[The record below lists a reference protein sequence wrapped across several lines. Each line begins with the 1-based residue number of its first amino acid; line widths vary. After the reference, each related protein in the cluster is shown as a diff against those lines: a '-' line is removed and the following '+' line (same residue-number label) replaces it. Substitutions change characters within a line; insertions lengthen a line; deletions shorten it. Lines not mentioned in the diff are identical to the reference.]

1 MEGLQ
6 LALRMRD
13 GVPSDALEID
23 GLDGLVVT
31 DGVRVRLT
39 RRGRL
44 LANEV
49 SLRLR

>member
-1 MEGLQ
+1 
-6 LALRMRD
+6 MRD
-13 GVPSDALEID
+13 GVPSSALD
-23 GLDGLVVT
+23 VDDLDGLVDS
-31 DGVRVRLT
+31 DGQRVRLT